1 MTIILWIAV
10 GIMLASIAR
19 LGKSKKIIRE
29 ILEQEKKNHSS
40 LVQGYEVLLFF
51 FAIAYIIYIF
61 VHKDNEQSLELV
73 VTSILFWGSIFVY
86 ITMYF
91 LSTIINV
98 LLKVK
103 LNQLD
108 GLTGLLNKDAFK
120 RLVENALKNT
130 DKACALIVIDLDNF
144 KQVNDKY
151 GHMEG
156 DDVIKKTAKIIRD
169 NIRAEDFVGRFGGDE
184 FVVFLKENSMEET
197 ARIAETINRLVR
209 CYCQLYDTPLELG
222 VSIGVAHHSGNKEVT
237 YDTLFKLADQAMYL
251 SKHKEK
257 NCTTV
262 INVD

>member
-1 MTIILWIAV
+1 
-10 GIMLASIAR
+10 
-19 LGKSKKIIRE
+19 
-29 ILEQEKKNHSS
+29 
-40 LVQGYEVLLFF
+40 
-51 FAIAYIIYIF
+51 
-61 VHKDNEQSLELV
+61 
-73 VTSILFWGSIFVY
+73 
-86 ITMYF
+86 MYF